1 MRFFVSVFACFLLL
15 AAFTAARAGVIGG
28 DKGESYAD
36 PTYKELVQTLVMMD
50 GIDITD
56 PLVANDYAKLM
67 FCDLWKANSKND
79 FDWQKIRQQI
89 VSRVTQHR
97 DYYRIQYQ
105 LGGTI
110 FLNVYNFET
119 QDFPFKP
126 ESALVRVG
134 SMALLDIT
142 QIGEREK
149 GIKKLCGDQELSV
162 SFPVNYTS
170 QMHQP
175 LTFDRLKIPMDEAK
189 QLLDK
194 MAAMKNT
201 DRRLYVRFRFRLQSL
216 INKMPPPPVNLRR
229 NRAMF
234 VSELS
239 QIDVFLDKDMTKFVT
254 TVYIR

>member
-1 MRFFVSVFACFLLL
+1 MRFFVTVFAAFLLML
-15 AAFTAARAGVIGG
+15 AFGAARAGVIGG
-28 DKGESYAD
+28 DKGEAFAD
-36 PTYKELVQTLVMMD
+36 PTYKELTQTLVMMD
-50 GIDITD
+50 GVDITD
-56 PLVANDYAKLM
+56 PLVANGYAKMM
-67 FCDLWKANSKND
+67 FCDLWKTNSKND

-89 VSRVTQHR
+89 VSRVTQHK

-126 ESALVRVG
+126 ESALTRVG
-134 SMALLDIT
+134 SMSLLDISFLADK
-142 QIGEREK
+142 EK
-149 GIKKLCGDQELSV
+149 GIKKLCGDTELSV
-162 SFPVNYTS
+162 VFPVNFTA

-216 INKMPPPPVNLRR
+216 ISKMPPPPINLRR
-229 NRAMF
+229 TRAMF

-254 TVYIR
+254 TVFIR

>member
-1 MRFFVSVFACFLLL
+1 MRFLTSVFAAFLLL
-15 AAFTAARAGVIGG
+15 LAFTVARAGVIGG
-28 DKGESYAD
+28 DKGESYAN
-36 PTYKELVQTLVMMD
+36 PSYKELTQTLVMMD
-50 GIDITD
+50 GVDITD
-56 PLVANDYAKLM
+56 PLVANDYAKLLY
-67 FCDLWKANSKND
+67 CDLWKQNSKND

-89 VSRVTQHR
+89 VTRITQHKE
-97 DYYRIQYQ
+97 YYRIQYQ
-105 LGGTI
+105 LGGTV

-126 ESALVRVG
+126 DSALVRVG
-134 SMALLDIT
+134 SMSLLDVS
-142 QIGEREK
+142 QIGEKDK
-149 GIKKLCGDQELSV
+149 GIKKLCGDDEYSLT
-162 SFPVNYTS
+162 FPINHTV

-194 MAAMKNT
+194 MAAMRNT

-216 INKMPPPPVNLRR
+216 LAKMPPPPVNLRR

-234 VSELS
+234 QAELS
-239 QIDVFLDKDMTKFVT
+239 QIDVFLDKEMTKFVT

>member
-1 MRFFVSVFACFLLL
+1 MRFFVSIFAAFLLL

-28 DKGESYAD
+28 DKGEAYAE
-36 PTYKELVQTLVMMD
+36 PTYKELTQTLVMMD

-56 PLVANDYAKLM
+56 PIVANDYAKLL
-67 FCDLWKANSKND
+67 FCDLYRTNSKND

-89 VSRVTQHR
+89 VSRVTQHK

-126 ESALVRVG
+126 ESALTRVG
-134 SMALLDIT
+134 SMSLLDIT
-142 QIGEREK
+142 QIGDSTK
-149 GIKKLCGDQELSV
+149 GIKKLCGDQELSP
-162 SFPVNYTS
+162 SFPINYTA

-194 MAAMKNT
+194 MAAVKNT

-216 INKMPPPPVNLRR
+216 IAKMPPPPVNLRR

>member
-1 MRFFVSVFACFLLL
+1 MRFFVSVFAAFLLML
-15 AAFTAARAGVIGG
+15 AFTAARAGVIGG

-36 PTYKELVQTLVMMD
+36 PTYKELIQTLVMMD
-50 GIDITD
+50 GVDITD

-67 FCDLWKANSKND
+67 FCDLWKTNSKND

-89 VSRVTQHR
+89 VSRVTQHK

-110 FLNVYNFET
+110 YLNVYNFET

-126 ESALVRVG
+126 ESALTRVG
-134 SMALLDIT
+134 SMSLLDFSF
-142 QIGEREK
+142 IGDKDR
-149 GIKKLCGDQELSV
+149 GIKKLCGDAEISV
-162 SFPVNYTS
+162 AFPINYTA
-170 QMHQP
+170 QLHQP

-194 MAAMKNT
+194 MAAVKNT

-216 INKMPPPPVNLRR
+216 IQKMSPPPVHLRR
-229 NRAMF
+229 ARAMF

-239 QIDVFLDKDMTKFVT
+239 QIDVFLDKDMSKFVT